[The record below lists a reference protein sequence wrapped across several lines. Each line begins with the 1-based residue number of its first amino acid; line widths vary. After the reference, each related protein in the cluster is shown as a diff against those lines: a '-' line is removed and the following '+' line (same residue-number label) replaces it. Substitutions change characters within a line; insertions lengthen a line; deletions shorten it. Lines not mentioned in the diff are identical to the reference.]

1 MSQKRSSTIYD
12 FFGKAKKPKVVP
24 LARLVLGQ
32 ANNIDMSSSDVDVHP
47 GNGEGTKIQ
56 LELVETEGNSS
67 QTRSQEEKDEA
78 STHNASSQAVDLT
91 PKANRFDTTS
101 YCARYSFDKQGW
113 IRSLSQEE
121 RDLLKT
127 EINYLHI
134 SWLVFLHKELTKP
147 YFLKLKKF
155 LKQQHESK
163 KTIFPPENQIY
174 SWSHLTPLP
183 NVKCLILGQDPYH
196 NHNQAHGLA
205 FSVLEPTKP
214 PPSLKNIYKTIA
226 IDYPNFKEPAGL
238 GKTTGG
244 GNLSK
249 WAERGVLMLNACL
262 TVEAHKA
269 NSHAKHGW
277 EQFTEQVIKT
287 AVDYHKDDGFV
298 IMAWGLPAQQRVS
311 KLNQNLLK
319 FLVLKTVHPSPLSAS
334 RGYFSSQVF
343 LKCNQWLEEHGK
355 PKIDWGLADGNVVM

>member
-1 MSQKRSSTIYD
+1 MSQKRGATIYD
-12 FFGKAKKPKVVP
+12 FFKTTKKAKSVQTPELPLSHVRKTDSTSSELRVPNDANTTSPHSKEPKE
-24 LARLVLGQ
+24 ATGR
-32 ANNIDMSSSDVDVHP
+32 SS
-47 GNGEGTKIQ
+47 Q
-56 LELVETEGNSS
+56 LENS
-67 QTRSQEEKDEA
+67 
-78 STHNASSQAVDLT
+78 AVD
-91 PKANRFDTTS
+91 ANESSPVSPQMTIPQKMTQLDYNA
-101 YCARYSFDKQGW
+101 YCARYDFDKLSW
-113 IRSLSQEE
+113 IRGLNQEE
-121 RDLLKT
+121 RDLLRT

-147 YFLKLKKF
+147 YFLNLKRF
-155 LKQQHESK
+155 LKQQGDLR
-163 KTIFPPENQIY
+163 KTVFPPENQIY

-183 NVKCLILGQDPYH
+183 SVKCLILGQDPYH

-226 IDYPNFKEPAGL
+226 IDYPNFEDPTRSGSKS
-238 GKTTGG
+238 TGG

-249 WAERGVLMLNACL
+249 WAERGCLMLNACL

-277 EQFTEQVIKT
+277 EQFTEQVIKS
-287 AVDYHKDDGFV
+287 AVDYHKNDGFV

-311 KLNQNLLK
+311 KLNQDLLK

-334 RGYFSSQVF
+334 RGFFSSRVF
-343 LKCNQWLEEHGK
+343 LRCNQWLEEHGK
-355 PKIDWGLADGNVVM
+355 PKIDWGLVENNTVM